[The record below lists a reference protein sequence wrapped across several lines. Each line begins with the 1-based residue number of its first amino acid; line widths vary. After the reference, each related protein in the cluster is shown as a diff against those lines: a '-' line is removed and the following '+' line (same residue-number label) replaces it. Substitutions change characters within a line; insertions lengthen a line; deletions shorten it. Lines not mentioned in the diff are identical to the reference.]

1 MARREFSPPGL
12 SSSFREKPRL
22 RTLSGAAKLWS
33 RGRVP
38 ADRSASCGPCGQPVD
53 KLALAHRLT
62 TLADLAPTAPQLQQ
76 Q

>member
-33 RGRVP
+33 RGRVLRTDRRP
-38 ADRSASCGPCGQPVD
+38 ADRVD
-53 KLALAHRLT
+53 SRWTSWRL
-62 TLADLAPTAPQLQQ
+62 PTA
-76 Q
+76 